1 MATWAESFRD
11 EIERDIRSR
20 TEERREFLRALQAL
34 VYNPTKD
41 GKPRARFNENFAL
54 RGLGTRYTTRWGNS
68 YPFVTVDPDYRNG
81 SSSGISISIAHL
93 DEEQAAAAGI
103 GGPFKGGEWRFYL
116 PRYTESTREIPE
128 STTPEQLVS
137 LVHGE
142 LIPGLSRE
150 IRKMESDL
158 GLVPEFI
165 KESIELSRQFR
176 ALCKKYAGTELEYK
190 PHRLRERL
198 EYLAE

>member
-20 TEERREFLRALQAL
+20 TEERREFLRALRAL
-34 VYNPTKD
+34 VYNPAKN
-41 GKPRARFNENFAL
+41 GRPRARFDENFAL
-54 RGLGTRYTTRWGNS
+54 RGLGARYTTRWGS
-68 YPFVTVDPDYRNG
+68 SCRFVTVDPDYRDG
-81 SSSGISISIAHL
+81 SSSAITVRIARL
-93 DEEQAAAAGI
+93 DEGQAAAAGI
-103 GGPFKGGEWRFYL
+103 GGPFGGGEWRFYL
-116 PRYTESTREIPE
+116 PRYAESTREIPD

-142 LIPGLSRE
+142 LVPGLSRE
-150 IRKMESDL
+150 IRKMEEDL

-165 KESIELSRQFR
+165 RDSVELSRQYR

-190 PHRLRERL
+190 PHRLKERL
-198 EYLAE
+198 EYLA